1 MGAPKALAVLDGET
15 FVAGLV
21 RRLLAGG
28 CATVTVVVGADAE
41 RVRAAVPAP
50 GRVVVAAD
58 WARGMRASLRAGV
71 AACPPGDLL
80 LTHVDRPRVAPATL
94 ARLRA
99 AAPGRAVIPTFEGR
113 GGHPVRLPAGLRPRL
128 LQDDDA
134 PLRTLLG
141 DALRLPVD
149 DADVRLNLNTPEALA
164 ALGGWL
170 PGGGPT

>member
-71 AACPPGDLL
+71 AA
-80 LTHVDRPRVAPATL
+80 
-94 ARLRA
+94 
-99 AAPGRAVIPTFEGR
+99 
-113 GGHPVRLPAGLRPRL
+113 
-128 LQDDDA
+128 
-134 PLRTLLG
+134 
-141 DALRLPVD
+141 
-149 DADVRLNLNTPEALA
+149 
-164 ALGGWL
+164 
-170 PGGGPT
+170 